1 MSLPIFEWFE
11 IAELV
16 CRMYVIK
23 RAEHILTWVEG
34 PSPCINSSVRK
45 EKSDVAEI
53 KKALWFVFSTDKF
66 IACEQFIA
74 HHLHSGESVN
84 VYLQGLL
91 WGNIG
96 TGLACAFVAG
106 LPIWKKLWV
115 SSRRA
120 KLNVS
125 QLLSRGQAVMKD
137 KMSTKEPFAAATHPI
152 ETDVPLLFTKCP
164 TNISCYRCSEANC
177 YAKDC
182 QYWPAGI
189 NASCYQ

>member
-1 MSLPIFEWFE
+1 MVWNSRACLQD
-11 IAELV
+11 V
-16 CRMYVIK
+16 CDKKSRTHSHLSGGAFTMYQQLS
-23 RAEHILTWVEG
+23 EEG
-34 PSPCINSSVRK
+34 
-45 EKSDVAEI
+45 KSDVAEI
-53 KKALWFVFSTDKF
+53 KKAFWFVLSTDKF

-137 KMSTKEPFAAATHPI
+137 EMSTKEPFAAATHPI

>member
-1 MSLPIFEWFE
+1 MVWNSRPCLQD
-11 IAELV
+11 V
-16 CRMYVIK
+16 CDKKSRTHSHVSGGAFTMYQQLS
-23 RAEHILTWVEG
+23 EEG
-34 PSPCINSSVRK
+34 KVRCCRNKESIMICFFNRQIHCLWTVYCSSSTFWGVCQCISSRLALGEYWNRVGMCFCSWTANMK
-45 EKSDVAEI
+45 ETV
-53 KKALWFVFSTDKF
+53 
-66 IACEQFIA
+66 
-74 HHLHSGESVN
+74 
-84 VYLQGLL
+84 
-91 WGNIG
+91 
-96 TGLACAFVAG
+96 
-106 LPIWKKLWV
+106 V

-137 KMSTKEPFAAATHPI
+137 EMSTKEPFAAATHPI

-164 TNISCYRCSEANC
+164 TNISCDRCSEANC